1 LIILCT
7 HNNGGVGKTTLAI
20 HAAGALINS
29 KFLFR
34 VLLVDCDDQ
43 ADFWQFHTG
52 DNPEKDKNVIIEDT
66 TTLIWN
72 KTRTSI
78 KKLVTPSEYDHAVL
92 DIDSPLQNTVQVI
105 LGNNPN
111 LILIPVN
118 KSQKIKSL
126 RNLPRILEVISQIKS
141 KFGFLPKVVIIPLGI
156 SKDDVLK
163 VVDSIE
169 PSSKPKDYQI
179 ADEMPDVQEKMQQA
193 IYDDRKYIWDY
204 EGYEYIYDYFCNIL
218 EI

>member
-1 LIILCT
+1 MRNEIQD
-7 HNNGGVGKTTLAI
+7 
-20 HAAGALINS
+20 
-29 KFLFR
+29 FL
-34 VLLVDCDDQ
+34 
-43 ADFWQFHTG
+43 
-52 DNPEKDKNVIIEDT
+52 
-66 TTLIWN
+66 
-72 KTRTSI
+72 
-78 KKLVTPSEYDHAVL
+78 
-92 DIDSPLQNTVQVI
+92 
-105 LGNNPN
+105 
-111 LILIPVN
+111 
-118 KSQKIKSL
+118 
-126 RNLPRILEVISQIKS
+126 NLPRILEVISQIKS